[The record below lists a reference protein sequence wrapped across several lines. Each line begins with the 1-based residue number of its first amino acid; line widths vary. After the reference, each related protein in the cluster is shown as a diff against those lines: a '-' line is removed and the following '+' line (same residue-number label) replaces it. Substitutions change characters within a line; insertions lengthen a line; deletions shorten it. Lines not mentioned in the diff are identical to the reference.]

1 MSFPVLDRY
10 VYRQMFPVFVI
21 AVSVFTFLHVMD
33 RLQDFSNMA
42 VNGAPLYLV
51 FQLWA
56 LLLLSFVSHTLP
68 LGLLR
73 PFLVAALAV
82 ALTVATLT
90 IWINPW
96 GSAAF
101 FQCLR
106 ELRQHAAMPMIQE
119 QTFTRIGNIVVY
131 TDEMDLSTSELRG
144 VLIVDERDPKTFG
157 IITAP
162 HGRLIDDEPNQR
174 TILRLTDGAVHES
187 RPESPAWYRVTKF
200 EVYETPLDMATQI
213 AEVEKEAGAQKKLT
227 TWDLVLNTRAL
238 DYSRRAEKAE
248 MFVVEFHKRLSLP
261 LAPIVFAM

>member
-1 MSFPVLDRY
+1 MGFKVLDRY
-10 VYRQMFPVFVI
+10 VYRQMLPVFVI

-51 FQLWA
+51 SQLWA

-68 LGLLR
+68 MGLLLAVVTTCGRLASDLEVVALHALGVSPLRLFR

-90 IWINPW
+90 LWINPW

-106 ELRQHAAMPMIQE
+106 ELRQHAAIPMIQE

-144 VLIVDERDPKTFG
+144 VLIGDERDPKTFG

-162 HGRLIDDEPNQR
+162 HGRLIDDEPR
-174 TILRLTDGAVHES
+174 RPRCSSSSSTSDYPCRWLLSCS
-187 RPESPAWYRVTKF
+187 RWSPFPWASGF
-200 EVYETPLDMATQI
+200 IGGGEP
-213 AEVEKEAGAQKKLT
+213 
-227 TWDLVLNTRAL
+227 
-238 DYSRRAEKAE
+238 SRRWAASS
-248 MFVVEFHKRLSLP
+248 FTWCITSPRRPS
-261 LAPIVFAM
+261 AA